1 MKLSLIVLILL
12 SITACAPQP
21 TVLPQLTQIPIP
33 IVTTSQP
40 AITSVAISSTSVPVC
55 TCPTGIVAPTQS
67 QGGAISLPPVICNC
81 PAILVSPPA
90 EATEVG
96 SDSQNISTNG
106 ITLADNGKTFTLH
119 PGDSFLLNLGMDT
132 FDWTVNVDNQ
142 DVLSRVKG
150 VMVIRGAQGIYEANS
165 LGQASLTA
173 IGNPLCRN
181 SVPACEMPSIMFRI
195 TVIVQ

>member
-12 SITACAPQP
+12 GVTACAPQP
-21 TVLPQLTQIPIP
+21 TVLPELTQIPIP
-33 IVTTSQP
+33 IVVTSQP
-40 AITSVAISSTSVPVC
+40 LAALVTISSTSVPIC
-55 TCPTGIVAPTQS
+55 TCPTGIVTPTQS
-67 QGGAISLPPVICNC
+67 QSGGVSVPPFICNC
-81 PAILVSPPA
+81 PAILVSPSA
-90 EATEVG
+90 VATEAG

-106 ITLADNGKTFTLH
+106 ITLADNGRTFTLH
-119 PGDSFLLNLGMDT
+119 PGESFLLNLGMDT
-132 FDWTVNVDNQ
+132 FDWTVDIDHQ

-181 SVPACEMPSIMFRI
+181 SAPACEMPSIMFRI